1 MRKVNYLLDTN
12 IVSAFVNQ
20 NQKIRDKLLE
30 VYTREQDIYISCIS
44 FYEVQRGLLYVNAT
58 RKLSQ
63 FNEFCQEV
71 TILFLDNLEIIEK
84 ASEIHIDLRRKGRI
98 IQDADILIAA
108 TAIIHN
114 LTLVSND
121 SDMSRVEGINLEN
134 WLDVEKN

>member
-1 MRKVNYLLDTN
+1 MNYLLDTN

-84 ASEIHIDLRRKGRI
+84 ASEIHIDLRRKGRLV
-98 IQDADILIAA
+98 QDADILIAA

-121 SDMSRVEGINLEN
+121 SDMSRVEGINLKN

>member
-1 MRKVNYLLDTN
+1 
-12 IVSAFVNQ
+12 FVNQ

-84 ASEIHIDLRRKGRI
+84 ASEIHIDLRRKGRP

-134 WLDVEKN
+134 WLDVE